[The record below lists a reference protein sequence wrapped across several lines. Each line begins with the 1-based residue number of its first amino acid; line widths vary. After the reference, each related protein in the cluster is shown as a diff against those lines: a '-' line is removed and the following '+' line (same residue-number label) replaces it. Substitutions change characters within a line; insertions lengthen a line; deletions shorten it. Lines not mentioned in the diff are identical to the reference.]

1 MEWLSKWIDEITP
14 TVHQIAC
21 IDPAQIPFSQEVVD
35 ACEKN
40 YCGRYGKTWTCPPGV
55 GHYEERR
62 ALCLSYKQAVVFTT
76 TYPLEDSF
84 DIEGMHRA
92 NELHEQVTDRVIASL
107 PEAAKGNYLAFS
119 AHGCHICEKCTYP
132 DAPCR
137 FPDRARVSVEA
148 NGIYVVGLA
157 QKCDINYHNGTNTVT
172 YFSMLLLR

>member
-1 MEWLSKWIDEITP
+1 MEWLSKWIEEITP

-21 IDPAQIPFSQEVVD
+21 IDPAEIPFSQDVVD
-35 ACEKN
+35 ACAKN

-62 ALCLSYKQAVVFTT
+62 ALCLSYQQAVVFTT

-84 DIEGMHRA
+84 DLDGMHEA
-92 NELHEQVTDRVIASL
+92 NRIHEEVTDKIIASI
-107 PEAAKGNYLAFS
+107 PQEEKESYLAFS

-148 NGIYVVGLA
+148 NGIFVVELA
-157 QKCDINYHNGTNTVT
+157 QKCGINYHNGANTVT
-172 YFSMLLLR
+172 YFSMILFR

>member
-92 NELHEQVTDRVIASL
+92 NELHEQVTV
-107 PEAAKGNYLAFS
+107 F
-119 AHGCHICEKCTYP
+119 
-132 DAPCR
+132 
-137 FPDRARVSVEA
+137 
-148 NGIYVVGLA
+148 
-157 QKCDINYHNGTNTVT
+157 Q
-172 YFSMLLLR
+172 